1 MIFANTKKKTIRSK
15 GDNDFPLCFCNRNEV
30 INFDAFL
37 FHTHM
42 KWWYHLRSI
51 CDLYRAHDA
60 RVWFSE
66 AIRHCYCHLH
76 PLFMDS
82 CAQIFPVFLKKRI
95 RKYMAIVGLFLSN
108 TDFFLIS
115 FVARRLLWK
124 PPAKKIST
132 ISNIAIIHKPF
143 REIHRAQ
150 GGKQRTELIICNL
163 WHLCPN
169 LMKILNQLDSTET
182 SWIT

>member
-1 MIFANTKKKTIRSK
+1 MIQKTIIGKNQSRKNWVLVKCTRTPKFNCYHKSQIFALRMYQWFDFCKYEKKTIRSK
-15 GDNDFPLCFCNRNEV
+15 GDNDFLLCFCNGTE
-30 INFDAFL
+30 IFNFDAFL

-108 TDFFLIS
+108 TDFFS
-115 FVARRLLWK
+115 FLL
-124 PPAKKIST
+124 
-132 ISNIAIIHKPF
+132 
-143 REIHRAQ
+143 
-150 GGKQRTELIICNL
+150 
-163 WHLCPN
+163 
-169 LMKILNQLDSTET
+169 
-182 SWIT
+182 